1 MEISAIIIDDEVR
14 ARVSLQLLLE
24 EYCPNITILEQCET
38 LAEGIKAINKFK
50 PNILFLDIE
59 MPAHSGL
66 ELFDFFNEEEIDFS
80 VIFTTAYSQY
90 AIKAFKFSA
99 IDYLLKPIHPEE
111 LVEAVKRFEKT
122 KSQNIKILKENL
134 DQNKLNKIAVPTGN
148 SILFLETDQILYVKG
163 EGSYCEI
170 VLVNGEKIIC
180 SRYLKNFEDILSN
193 YSNFLRVQKS
203 YIANLNYVSVYNK
216 SDGGNLEFNN
226 KTCIPISLDKVDL
239 IMEKITLI
247 KR

>member
-50 PNILFLDIE
+50 PNIVFLDIE

-111 LVEAVKRFEKT
+111 LIEAVKRFEKT

-170 VLVNGEKIIC
+170 VQLNGEKIIC

>member
-24 EYCPNITILEQCET
+24 EYCPNIKVIEQCET

-50 PNILFLDIE
+50 PNIVFLDIE

-148 SILFLETDQILYVKG
+148 SIIFLETDQILYVKG

-170 VLVNGEKIIC
+170 VLLNGEKIIC

-193 YSNFLRVQKS
+193 YNNFLRVQKS

>member
-1 MEISAIIIDDEVR
+1 MEINAIIIDDEVR

-24 EYCPNITILEQCET
+24 EYCPNIKILEQCET

-50 PNILFLDIE
+50 PNIVFLDIE

-180 SRYLKNFEDILSN
+180 SRYLKTFEDILSN

-203 YIANLNYVSVYNK
+203 YIANLNYLSVYNK

>member
-1 MEISAIIIDDEVR
+1 MEINAIIIDDEVR

-24 EYCPNITILEQCET
+24 EYCPNIKILEQCET

-50 PNILFLDIE
+50 PNIVFLDIE

-66 ELFDFFNEEEIDFS
+66 ELFDFFNEEEIDSS

-170 VLVNGEKIIC
+170 VLSNGEKIIC

>member
-1 MEISAIIIDDEVR
+1 MEINAIIIDDEVR

-24 EYCPNITILEQCET
+24 EYCPNIKILEQCET

-50 PNILFLDIE
+50 PNIVFLDIE

-111 LVEAVKRFEKT
+111 LIEAVKRFEKT

-134 DQNKLNKIAVPTGN
+134 YQNKLNKIAVPTGN

-170 VLVNGEKIIC
+170 VLLNGEKIIC
-180 SRYLKNFEDILSN
+180 SRYLKNFEDILSS
-193 YSNFLRVQKS
+193 YCNFLRVQKS

>member
-24 EYCPNITILEQCET
+24 EYCPNIKILEQCET

-50 PNILFLDIE
+50 PNIVFLDIE

>member
-24 EYCPNITILEQCET
+24 EYCPNITIFEQCET

-50 PNILFLDIE
+50 PNIVFLDIE

-111 LVEAVKRFEKT
+111 LIEAVKRFEKT

-170 VLVNGEKIIC
+170 VLINGEKIIC

>member
-1 MEISAIIIDDEVR
+1 MF
-14 ARVSLQLLLE
+14 
-24 EYCPNITILEQCET
+24 NI
-38 LAEGIKAINKFK
+38 F
-50 PNILFLDIE
+50 
-59 MPAHSGL
+59 
-66 ELFDFFNEEEIDFS
+66 
-80 VIFTTAYSQY
+80 
-90 AIKAFKFSA
+90 
-99 IDYLLKPIHPEE
+99 
-111 LVEAVKRFEKT
+111 
-122 KSQNIKILKENL
+122 
-134 DQNKLNKIAVPTGN
+134 QNKLNKIAVPTGN

-170 VLVNGEKIIC
+170 VQLNGEKIIC

-216 SDGGNLEFNN
+216 SEGGNLEFNN

>member
-1 MEISAIIIDDEVR
+1 MADFHNISKT
-14 ARVSLQLLLE
+14 S
-24 EYCPNITILEQCET
+24 
-38 LAEGIKAINKFK
+38 KSSKF
-50 PNILFLDIE
+50 
-59 MPAHSGL
+59 
-66 ELFDFFNEEEIDFS
+66 
-80 VIFTTAYSQY
+80 T
-90 AIKAFKFSA
+90 
-99 IDYLLKPIHPEE
+99 
-111 LVEAVKRFEKT
+111 KT
-122 KSQNIKILKENL
+122 RKSQNIKILKENL

-170 VLVNGEKIIC
+170 VLSNGEKIIC

>member
-1 MEISAIIIDDEVR
+1 MEINAIIIDDEVR

-24 EYCPNITILEQCET
+24 EYCPNIKILEQCET

-50 PNILFLDIE
+50 PNIVFLDIE

-134 DQNKLNKIAVPTGN
+134 DQNKLN
-148 SILFLETDQILYVKG
+148 TDQILYVKG

-170 VLVNGEKIIC
+170 VLSNGEKIIC

>member
-1 MEISAIIIDDEVR
+1 MEINAIIIDDEVR

-24 EYCPNITILEQCET
+24 EYCPNIKILEQCET

-50 PNILFLDIE
+50 PNIVFLDIE

-170 VLVNGEKIIC
+170 VLLNGEKIIC

>member
-1 MEISAIIIDDEVR
+1 MEINAIIIDDEVR

-24 EYCPNITILEQCET
+24 EYCPNIKILEQCET

-50 PNILFLDIE
+50 PNIVFLDIE

-111 LVEAVKRFEKT
+111 LVKAVKRFEKT

-170 VLVNGEKIIC
+170 VLSNGEKIIC

>member
-24 EYCPNITILEQCET
+24 EYCPNIKILEQCET

-50 PNILFLDIE
+50 PNIVFLDIE

-148 SILFLETDQILYVKG
+148 SILFLETDQILFVKG

>member
-1 MEISAIIIDDEVR
+1 MEINAIIIDDEVR

-24 EYCPNITILEQCET
+24 EYCPNIKVIEQCET

-50 PNILFLDIE
+50 PNIVFLDIE

-134 DQNKLNKIAVPTGN
+134 YQNKLNKIAVPTGN

-170 VLVNGEKIIC
+170 VLLNGEKIIC
-180 SRYLKNFEDILSN
+180 SRYLKNFEDILSS

>member
-1 MEISAIIIDDEVR
+1 MEINAIIIDDEVR

-24 EYCPNITILEQCET
+24 EYCPNIKILEQCET

-50 PNILFLDIE
+50 PNIVFLDIE

-170 VLVNGEKIIC
+170 VLSNGEKIIC

>member
-1 MEISAIIIDDEVR
+1 MEINAIIIDDEVR

-24 EYCPNITILEQCET
+24 EYCPNIKILEQCET

-50 PNILFLDIE
+50 PNIVFLDIE

-170 VLVNGEKIIC
+170 VLSNGEKIIC

-193 YSNFLRVQKS
+193 YINFLRVQKS

-216 SDGGNLEFNN
+216 SDGGNLEFIN

>member
-24 EYCPNITILEQCET
+24 EYCPNIKILEQCET

-50 PNILFLDIE
+50 PNIVFLDIE

-170 VLVNGEKIIC
+170 VLSNGEKIIC

>member
-1 MEISAIIIDDEVR
+1 MSFKCIVVDDEKPSR
-14 ARVSLQLLLE
+14 EILKKFIDNIPSLKLVAECYNAIQVIE
-24 EYCPNITILEQCET
+24 ITSKESID
-38 LAEGIKAINKFK
+38 II
-50 PNILFLDIE
+50 FLDIE

-170 VLVNGEKIIC
+170 VLSNGEKIIC

>member
-1 MEISAIIIDDEVR
+1 MEIKAVIIDDEVR

-24 EYCPNITILEQCET
+24 EYCPNIEIIEKCET
-38 LAEGIKAINKFK
+38 LAEGIKAINKNK
-50 PNILFLDIE
+50 PNLVFLDIE
-59 MPAHSGL
+59 MPGHSGL
-66 ELFDFFNEEEIDFS
+66 ELFDFFNEEEINFS

-90 AIKAFKFSA
+90 ALKAFKFST
-99 IDYLLKPIHPEE
+99 IDYLLKPINPIE
-111 LVEAVKRFEKT
+111 LVEAVNRFQKI

-148 SILFLETDQILYVKG
+148 SVLFLETDQILYVKG

-170 VLVNGEKIIC
+170 ALLNGEKIIC
-180 SRYLKNFEDILSN
+180 SRYLKNFEDIFSDYN
-193 YSNFLRVQKS
+193 NFLRVQKS

-226 KTCIPISLDKVDL
+226 KTCIPVSLDKVDL
-239 IMEKITLI
+239 ILEKITLI

>member
-1 MEISAIIIDDEVR
+1 MEINAIIIDDEVR

-24 EYCPNITILEQCET
+24 EYCPNIKILEQCET

-50 PNILFLDIE
+50 PNIVFLDIE

>member
-1 MEISAIIIDDEVR
+1 MEIKAVIIDDEVR
-14 ARVSLQLLLE
+14 ARFSLQLLLE
-24 EYCPNITILEQCET
+24 EYCPNIEIIEQCET
-38 LAEGIKAINKFK
+38 LAEGIKAINKNK
-50 PNILFLDIE
+50 PNLVFLDIE
-59 MPAHSGL
+59 MPGHSGL
-66 ELFDFFNEEEIDFS
+66 ELFDFFNEEEINFS

-90 AIKAFKFSA
+90 ALKAFKFSA
-99 IDYLLKPIHPEE
+99 IDYLLKPINPIE
-111 LVEAVKRFEKT
+111 LVEAVNRFQKI

-170 VLVNGEKIIC
+170 VLLNGEKIIC

>member
-1 MEISAIIIDDEVR
+1 MEIKAVIIDDEVR

-24 EYCPNITILEQCET
+24 EYCPNIEIIEQCET
-38 LAEGIKAINKFK
+38 LAEGIKAINKNK
-50 PNILFLDIE
+50 PNLVFLDIE
-59 MPAHSGL
+59 MPGHSGL

-111 LVEAVKRFEKT
+111 LVEAVKHFEKT

-170 VLVNGEKIIC
+170 VLLNGEKIIC

>member
-1 MEISAIIIDDEVR
+1 MEINAIIIDDEVR

-24 EYCPNITILEQCET
+24 EFCPNIKILEQCET

-50 PNILFLDIE
+50 PNIVFLDIE

-193 YSNFLRVQKS
+193 YNIFLRVQKS

-226 KTCIPISLDKVDL
+226 KIRIPISLDKVDL

>member
-1 MEISAIIIDDEVR
+1 MEINAIIIDDEVR

-24 EYCPNITILEQCET
+24 EYCPNIKILEQCET

-50 PNILFLDIE
+50 PNIVFLDIE

-239 IMEKITLI
+239 IME
-247 KR
+247 

>member
-24 EYCPNITILEQCET
+24 EYCPNIKILEQCET

-50 PNILFLDIE
+50 PNIVFLDIE

-226 KTCIPISLDKVDL
+226 KACIPISLDKVDL